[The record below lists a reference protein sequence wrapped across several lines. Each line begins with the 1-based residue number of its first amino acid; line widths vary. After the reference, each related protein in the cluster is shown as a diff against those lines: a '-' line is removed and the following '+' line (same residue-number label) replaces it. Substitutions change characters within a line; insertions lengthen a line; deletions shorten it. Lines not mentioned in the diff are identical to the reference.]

1 MLTMIKFSVIKQK
14 GYIARFLSHFLTIV
28 LLAQI
33 VLVDYSQ
40 MATVQQWVPL
50 LFLHELGY
58 PQNYTFAVYPTMY
71 EDPSHGSYTWLDMR
85 TTVCGDTF
93 GVDACNSCSKFSP
106 IAAGLVGMSL
116 WGAAIALVLLLTEG
130 FQSKGILLTFVQLT
144 LRVAIFIGLI
154 TSMLIFWFG
163 CATFLR
169 YGTTFEIQ
177 LSTLYWGQI
186 VTVTVCQ
193 FIGLLATWMDARKI
207 SSKLTLVIPEMKIEY
222 WLFATCGLNYY
233 LRAFH

>member
-40 MATVQQWVPL
+40 MATTTVQQGVPL
-50 LFLHELGY
+50 LFLQDG
-58 PQNYTFAVYPTMY
+58 AIIVYSTMFKISAD
-71 EDPSHGSYTWLDMR
+71 EIYTWLDE
-85 TTVCGDTF
+85 GDCENNF
-93 GVDACNSCSKFSP
+93 SVDACISCSKFSP